1 MSTPRK
7 PLASAVVEGQSAYV
21 QHIRTGNHQLT
32 ADEPTERGGTDAG
45 PAPYDLL
52 LSALGACSAI
62 TLRMY
67 ADRKGW
73 VLGTI
78 HVELDHY
85 KEHDGSEHIERRLR
99 FSAPLTDEQVAK
111 LLEIVEKTPVTKTI
125 KAGAPIT
132 TTLAKAT

>member
-73 VLGTI
+73 ALGTI

-132 TTLAKAT
+132 TTLAKGT